1 MMAVL
6 AHLLHR
12 SSPMNSCRVGA
23 LLETITRV
31 VVGSA
36 QDTIMNAACV
46 EVRNAFMEQRLALRL
61 ARR

>member
-23 LLETITRV
+23 LLEAIARV
-31 VVGSA
+31 VVGGA

-46 EVRNAFMEQRLALRL
+46 EVRSAF
-61 ARR
+61 